1 MARGPGQTTRMLFPD
16 GVASDDLY
24 ALLGVSPQ
32 APSQDLEI
40 AWRTQVQR
48 WHPDRNPEPLATSRT
63 AFINVAHGI
72 LRDPAHRAHYDAR
85 GLARASAP
93 RRDRAPEPPT
103 AEEARRRG
111 WEARWAA
118 EEERLRRW
126 QEYSAMEKKMWA
138 IYSAREANGRRHFR
152 EALDTAL
159 LALRLRAVIA
169 RDWPNSSRS
178 GPTDWF
184 PPHWSLVT
192 NGLSLAAV
200 FQDKDAL
207 DQIASVLNAH
217 PEFAPWRSW
226 IEPTR
231 QHFRDISAILHYVRS
246 HPGTLQAKLGREIGQ
261 DQPDVAQHCWYLAAV
276 GALRRERVGRSYS
289 LVVRDPVSPAT
300 SATR

>member
-1 MARGPGQTTRMLFPD
+1 MLFPD

-24 ALLGVSPQ
+24 ALLGVSPK

-40 AWRTQVQR
+40 AWRTEVQR
-48 WHPDRNPEPLATSRT
+48 WHPDSNPDPLATSRT

-72 LRDPAHRAHYDAR
+72 LRDPAQRTRYDAG
-85 GLARASAP
+85 GLAGSATP
-93 RRDRAPEPPT
+93 RRDQAPEPPT
-103 AEEARRRG
+103 AEEARWRG

-126 QEYSAMEKKMWA
+126 QEYRAMEKKMWA
-138 IYSAREANGRRHFR
+138 FYSAREANGRRHFR

-159 LALRLRAVIA
+159 LALQLRAVYE
-169 RDWPNSSRS
+169 RDTLQDASALGRK
-178 GPTDWF
+178 DWF

-207 DQIASVLNAH
+207 DQIATVLNAH
-217 PEFAPWRSW
+217 PELAPWCSL
-226 IEPTR
+226 IQPAR
-231 QHFRDISAILHYVRS
+231 QSFRDVSAILQYVRS

-261 DQPDVAQHCWYLAAV
+261 DQPEVAQHCWYRAAV
-276 GALRRERVGRSYS
+276 GALRRERVGTSYS
-289 LVVRDPVSPAT
+289 LVVP
-300 SATR
+300 

>member
-1 MARGPGQTTRMLFPD
+1 MLFPD

-24 ALLGVSPQ
+24 ALLGVSPK

-40 AWRTQVQR
+40 AWRTEVQR
-48 WHPDRNPEPLATSRT
+48 WHPDRNPHLLATSRT

-72 LRDPAHRAHYDAR
+72 LRDPGQRAKYDAR

-93 RRDRAPEPPT
+93 RRDHGPAHT
-103 AEEARRRG
+103 GGEEARWRG

-126 QEYSAMEKKMWA
+126 QEYWAMEKKMWA
-138 IYSAREANGRRHFR
+138 FYSAREANGRRHFR

-159 LALRLRAVIA
+159 LALQLRAVYA
-169 RDWPNSSRS
+169 RDWPELSRS
-178 GPTDWF
+178 GRKDWF

-207 DQIASVLNAH
+207 DQIATVLNAH
-217 PEFAPWRSW
+217 LELAPWRSL
-226 IEPTR
+226 IQPAR
-231 QHFRDISAILHYVRS
+231 QSFRDVSAIFHYVRS
-246 HPGTLQAKLGREIGQ
+246 HPGTIQAKLGKELGQ
-261 DQPDVAQHCWYLAAV
+261 DQPEVTQHCWYLAAV
-276 GALRRERVGRSYS
+276 GALRRERVGSSYS
-289 LVVRDPVSPAT
+289 LVAP
-300 SATR
+300 